1 MIRPA
6 LAVARRE
13 WRVQLGSALGWSVM
27 AAFAALAG
35 TVFAVAV
42 FRGGAPATL
51 RGTFIALGWAVM
63 LVSPALSMRSVVEE
77 HRSGTWAS
85 LAASPASFAAIVLG
99 KFIALLGLLAV
110 TVVVPVLA
118 QLAAL
123 EWFARPD
130 YLEAAT
136 GVLGLLLAGS
146 AYLASGI
153 LMSALVGNQVAAYLL
168 TVFLWLTWLALAR
181 SAPSILSGS
190 AAYVG
195 FAVDPLRRLDDF
207 LLGLLDTG
215 NVVFFSAVTAWF
227 LLAAVVATARAS
239 LAARVA
245 AWPRI
250 AAGLLL
256 AAVAAGA
263 AVGVADAPR
272 VRVATDM
279 TKSRSYT
286 LADGTRELLGSL
298 EGDWQVS
305 VVLASPDAGVARQVD
320 EVLARL
326 AACPTKGGHLRT
338 VRVDPADAADAAR
351 YESALEAVHNRDAA
365 ALARHDEA
373 IRAGRA
379 AFDRLTRVA
388 ALQGPLLA
396 DLVTALSADDPAR
409 AQLDSIR
416 GGFVQLVTQ
425 KRAFDRSIDELR
437 KATDARPFPDDA
449 RAAAA
454 VSANLKHWSEE
465 LAAASRSLADRAA
478 RGVEQP
484 ALAAWLETAPMEFT
498 SLAREL
504 RVAQDALDRL
514 PRLYGAEVGSA
525 LAAGD
530 CAIIAGPLG
539 VVTVPGWQ
547 LVSGTA
553 GGAISFDRR
562 FRGEQAIASALRA
575 LKVGNAPIAVFVH
588 SGAPGLLRPSA
599 DHVDLAA
606 ASDALRGARFEVREW
621 TPGEGQQPVA
631 AAGRTIVWIVIPP
644 ADRDALEESPR
655 ERELLSVARRLVA
668 QGQPVLLCVGPSL
681 LPLLGQQDPWGTLL
695 RGRGMSAQTGRTVLE
710 VVPVGP
716 QRAETTA
723 VQTLVEGGAS
733 SGIGRAIDGQ
743 RLRLDRPIPLESDP
757 AAEGIAVVSAVEPA
771 PERWVEDDWRRDVK
785 GRLEAP
791 ASKRLPQPV
800 PVVMSSER
808 PGGPNGQPARA
819 VLVGSPTWMLTVVM
833 DAADALGGGR
843 AALRNPGN
851 RDLLVNSVA
860 WLAGRDDLLAGSGAG
875 REVGRLPRLSRA
887 TVAAVGTVEAFA
899 VPAALAAI
907 GAWVVVRRRIRT

>member
-99 KFIALLGLLAV
+99 QVIALLGLLAV

-130 YLEAAT
+130 YMEAAT
-136 GVLGLLLAGS
+136 AVLGLLLAGS

-256 AAVAAGA
+256 ASVAAAGA
-263 AVGVADAPR
+263 VGIADAPR

-320 EVLARL
+320 EVLAQL
-326 AACPTKGGHLRT
+326 AACPTKGGRLRT
-338 VRVDPADAADAAR
+338 VRVDPTDAADAAR
-351 YESALEAVHNRDAA
+351 YESALEAVHTRDAA

-379 AFDRLTRVA
+379 AFDHLTRVA
-388 ALQGPLLA
+388 AVQGPLLA
-396 DLVTALSADDPAR
+396 DLVTALAADDPSR

-437 KATDARPFPDDA
+437 TATDARPFPDDA

-514 PRLYGAEVGSA
+514 PRLVDLVGVVIGGVEERVHPETHMRNDVVEKHRQHGAEHREHADPNPRQARDEEDDHKGRRHQHRLPHIRLQQQKPDRHRVERER
-525 LAAGD
+525 
-530 CAIIAGPLG
+530 
-539 VVTVPGWQ
+539 
-547 LVSGTA
+547 
-553 GGAISFDRR
+553 DRR
-562 FRGEQAIASALRA
+562 PRTRRKPFPLSQKPGSEHDQRGLDDLRWLERRAPDADPPRRAFGLVPEHQQAR
-575 LKVGNAPIAVFVH
+575 H
-588 SGAPGLLRPSA
+588 QEEA
-599 DHVDLAA
+599 DHEQHQAH
-606 ASDALRGARFEVREW
+606 
-621 TPGEGQQPVA
+621 
-631 AAGRTIVWIVIPP
+631 PP
-644 ADRDALEESPR
+644 RPDRIE
-655 ERELLSVARRLVA
+655 
-668 QGQPVLLCVGPSL
+668 Q
-681 LPLLGQQDPWGTLL
+681 
-695 RGRGMSAQTGRTVLE
+695 
-710 VVPVGP
+710 
-716 QRAETTA
+716 
-723 VQTLVEGGAS
+723 
-733 SGIGRAIDGQ
+733 
-743 RLRLDRPIPLESDP
+743 
-757 AAEGIAVVSAVEPA
+757 
-771 PERWVEDDWRRDVK
+771 
-785 GRLEAP
+785 
-791 ASKRLPQPV
+791 
-800 PVVMSSER
+800 
-808 PGGPNGQPARA
+808 
-819 VLVGSPTWMLTVVM
+819 
-833 DAADALGGGR
+833 
-843 AALRNPGN
+843 
-851 RDLLVNSVA
+851 
-860 WLAGRDDLLAGSGAG
+860 
-875 REVGRLPRLSRA
+875 
-887 TVAAVGTVEAFA
+887 
-899 VPAALAAI
+899 
-907 GAWVVVRRRIRT
+907 